1 MRLKTFTARDMA
13 EAIELIRR
21 EMGPDAVIVA
31 SNRTG
36 MGNFEVR
43 AAVEGPAPLPT
54 SSHDEDDAH
63 PPRAPAGDLQAICV
77 RALFHHGVPDP
88 LAVALAAHAARLDAA
103 EPVAALARAMET
115 RFAFQPLALAPH
127 RPLLLV
133 GAPGSGKTSAAAR
146 LASRATLGGA
156 TADLVCAD
164 PEREASRAQIEVY
177 ADVIGARAIELRSAD
192 ELAAWARERDES
204 RPAFVDTPAINPFD
218 DEDVTRLDAL
228 VRASGGDPVLVF
240 DAGAQ
245 PLDLAD
251 QAEVFAGL
259 GCRRAI
265 MTKCDVARRVGGAL
279 GVAEAGLALA
289 GLTASPYVGSGITPA
304 TPLRLARLV
313 LDESARLAARAGDSE
328 GEWR

>member
-13 EAIELIRR
+13 EAMELIRLD
-21 EMGPDAVIVA
+21 MGPDAVIVT
-31 SNRTG
+31 SSRTR

-43 AAVEGPAPLPT
+43 AAVDGPAPPPPME
-54 SSHDEDDAH
+54 DEADAH
-63 PPRAPAGDLQAICV
+63 PPRQPAVDLQAVCV

-88 LAVALAAHAARLDAA
+88 LAVALAAHAARLDTA
-103 EPVAALARAMET
+103 EPVAALARALEA

-127 RPLLLV
+127 RPVLLV
-133 GAPGSGKTSAAAR
+133 GAPGSGKTSATAR
-146 LASRATLGGA
+146 LASRASLGGA
-156 TADLVCAD
+156 DAELICAD

-177 ADVIGARAIELRSAD
+177 ADVLGARRLELGSPE
-192 ELAAWARERDES
+192 ELATWAHERDES
-204 RPAFVDTPAINPFD
+204 RPAFVDTPSINPFD
-218 DEDVTRLDAL
+218 DTEVAKINAL
-228 VRASGGDPVLVF
+228 VCASGGDPVFVF

-251 QAEVFAGL
+251 QAGVFAAL

-265 MTKCDVARRVGGAL
+265 MTRCDVARRIGGAL
-279 GVAEAGLALA
+279 AVAEAGLALS
-289 GLTASPYVGSGITPA
+289 GLTASPYIGSGITPA

-313 LDESARLAARAGDSE
+313 LDEAERLAARAGDTE